1 LEPHLKKSYWAL
13 HTAVFLFGFTGILGR
28 LISLDSEMLVWYRM
42 WMTAIMMGIFVTMS
56 GKMVLLPLK
65 ATLHIAAISISI
77 ALHWV
82 LFYASIKLASVSIA
96 MVCLSSI
103 ALFTALLEPIILKQ
117 KFESAQIFFSLLVI
131 IGVFLMAK
139 EQEEQVVGIII
150 GLVSSFFSAL
160 FTVLNKTIIHKYDS
174 RLLSFYEI
182 GCGFIILTLILPL
195 TNFISPIGNVIPT
208 QEDWWYLFN
217 LSFFCT
223 VVAFN
228 LSLSSLRFL
237 SPFTVNLAIN
247 LEPIYGIILAF
258 IVFKEYELLGTGFY
272 IGAVIILI
280 SVVGETIWKR
290 YKIWKSSTPGVVAN
304 SNKNTIE

>member
-1 LEPHLKKSYWAL
+1 
-13 HTAVFLFGFTGILGR
+13 
-28 LISLDSEMLVWYRM
+28 M
-42 WMTAIMMGIFVTMS
+42 WMTAAMMGVFVTIS
-56 GKMVLLPLK
+56 GKMVALPFK
-65 ATLHIAAISISI
+65 AIMHIAAISISI
-77 ALHWV
+77 TLHWV

-103 ALFTALLEPIILKQ
+103 ALFTALLEPFILKQ
-117 KFESAQIFFSLLVI
+117 KFESVQIFFSLLVI

-139 EQEEQVVGIII
+139 EQEEQLVGIII

-182 GCGFIILTLILPL
+182 GSGFIILTLLLPL
-195 TNFISPIGNVIPT
+195 INLFFPIGSIVPT
-208 QEDWWYLFN
+208 NEDWWYLFI

-258 IVFKEYELLGTGFY
+258 VVFKEHELLGTGFY
-272 IGAVIILI
+272 IGSVIILI

-290 YKIWKSSTPGVVAN
+290 YKNWKLATPGIE
-304 SNKNTIE
+304 SHTNK

>member
-1 LEPHLKKSYWAL
+1 
-13 HTAVFLFGFTGILGR
+13 
-28 LISLDSEMLVWYRM
+28 MLVWYRM
-42 WMTAIMMGIFVTMS
+42 WMTAIMMGVFVTMS

-103 ALFTALLEPIILKQ
+103 ALFTALLEPFILKQ
-117 KFESAQIFFSLLVI
+117 KFESVQIFFSLLVI

-139 EQEEQVVGIII
+139 EQEDQVVGIII

-182 GCGFIILTLILPL
+182 GSGFIILTLLLPL
-195 TNFISPIGNVIPT
+195 INLLFPIGSIVPT
-208 QEDWWYLFN
+208 NEDWWYLFI

-272 IGAVIILI
+272 IGSVIILI

-290 YKIWKSSTPGVVAN
+290 YKNWKLATPGIE
-304 SNKNTIE
+304 SHTNKKTIE

>member
-1 LEPHLKKSYWAL
+1 MEAHIKKSYWEL
-13 HTAVFLFGFTGILGR
+13 HAAVFLFGFTGILGR
-28 LISLDSEMLVWYRM
+28 LISLESEMLVWYRM
-42 WMTAIMMGIFVTMS
+42 WMTALMMGVFVVLS
-56 GKMVLLPLK
+56 GKMVILPIK
-65 ATLHIAAISISI
+65 AILHIAAISISI

-103 ALFTALLEPIILKQ
+103 ALFTAILEPLILKQ
-117 KFESAQIFFSLLVI
+117 KFETVQLFFSLLVI
-131 IGVFLMAK
+131 IGVYLMAK
-139 EQEEQVVGIII
+139 EQKEQVVGIVI

-182 GCGFIILTLILPL
+182 GSGFIILSLLLPL
-195 TNFISPIGNVIPT
+195 IHLFFPITTIIPT
-208 QEDWWYLFN
+208 SLDWWYLFI

-247 LEPIYGIILAF
+247 LEPVYGIVLAF

-272 IGAVIILI
+272 IGASVILI
-280 SVVGETIWKR
+280 SVLGETIWKR
-290 YKIWKSSTPGVVAN
+290 
-304 SNKNTIE
+304 

>member
-1 LEPHLKKSYWAL
+1 LESHIKKSYWAL
-13 HTAVFLFGFTGILGR
+13 HAAVFLFGFTGILGR
-28 LISLDSEMLVWYRM
+28 LISLDSEMLVWHRM
-42 WMTAIMMGIFVTMS
+42 WMTAIMMGIFVVLS
-56 GKMVLLPLK
+56 GKMKRLPIK
-65 ATLHIAAISISI
+65 AILHIAAISITI

-82 LFYASIKLASVSIA
+82 LFYASIKFASVSIA

-117 KFESAQIFFSLLVI
+117 KFESVQIFFSLLVI
-131 IGVFLMAK
+131 IGVYLMAK
-139 EQEEQVVGIII
+139 GQEEQIVGIVI

-182 GCGFIILTLILPL
+182 GSGFLFLTLLLPVINL
-195 TNFISPIGNVIPT
+195 ASPIGAIVPSSN
-208 QEDWWYLFN
+208 DWLYLFI

-247 LEPIYGIILAF
+247 LEPVYGIILAF

-272 IGAVIILI
+272 IG
-280 SVVGETIWKR
+280 SVVILVSVLGETLWKR
-290 YKIWKSSTPGVVAN
+290 YKNRNLSVPGVVT
-304 SNKNTIE
+304 NTKKDTI

>member
-1 LEPHLKKSYWAL
+1 
-13 HTAVFLFGFTGILGR
+13 
-28 LISLDSEMLVWYRM
+28 MLVWYRM
-42 WMTAIMMGIFVTMS
+42 WMTALMMGVFVVLS
-56 GKMVLLPLK
+56 GKMVILPIK
-65 ATLHIAAISISI
+65 AILHIAAISVSI

-103 ALFTALLEPIILKQ
+103 ALFTAILEPLILKQ
-117 KFESAQIFFSLLVI
+117 KFETVQLFFSLLVI
-131 IGVFLMAK
+131 IGVYLMAK
-139 EQEEQVVGIII
+139 EQKEQVVGIVI

-182 GCGFIILTLILPL
+182 GSGFIILSLLLPL
-195 TNFISPIGNVIPT
+195 IHLFFPITTIIPT
-208 QEDWWYLFN
+208 SLDWWYLFI

-247 LEPIYGIILAF
+247 LEPVYGIVLAF

-272 IGAVIILI
+272 IGASVILI
-280 SVVGETIWKR
+280 SVLGETIWKR
-290 YKIWKSSTPGVVAN
+290 YKNWKLAIPRVTT
-304 SNKNTIE
+304 NTQKDTVE

>member
-1 LEPHLKKSYWAL
+1 
-13 HTAVFLFGFTGILGR
+13 
-28 LISLDSEMLVWYRM
+28 M
-42 WMTAIMMGIFVTMS
+42 WMTAAMMGVFVTIS
-56 GKMVLLPLK
+56 GKMVALPFK
-65 ATLHIAAISISI
+65 AIMHIAAISISI
-77 ALHWV
+77 TLHWV

-103 ALFTALLEPIILKQ
+103 ALFTALLEPFILKQ
-117 KFESAQIFFSLLVI
+117 KFESVQIFFSLLVI

-139 EQEEQVVGIII
+139 EQEEQLVGIII

-174 RLLSFYEI
+174 RVLSFYEI
-182 GCGFIILTLILPL
+182 GSGFILLTLLLPL
-195 TNFISPIGNVIPT
+195 IDLFFPIGNVIPT
-208 QEDWWYLFN
+208 NEDWLYLFI

-258 IVFKEYELLGTGFY
+258 VVFKEHELLGTGFY
-272 IGAVIILI
+272 IGSVIILI

-290 YKIWKSSTPGVVAN
+290 YKNWKSSTPRVIAN
-304 SNKNTIE
+304 PNKNAIE

>member
-1 LEPHLKKSYWAL
+1 
-13 HTAVFLFGFTGILGR
+13 
-28 LISLDSEMLVWYRM
+28 MLVWYRM
-42 WMTAIMMGIFVTMS
+42 WMTAIMMGVFVKMS
-56 GKMVLLPLK
+56 GKMVLLPIK
-65 ATLHIAAISISI
+65 AIMHIAAISISI

-103 ALFTALLEPIILKQ
+103 ALFTALLEPLILRQ
-117 KFESAQIFFSLLVI
+117 KFESVQIFFSLLVI

-139 EQEEQVVGIII
+139 EQKEQVVGIII

-174 RLLSFYEI
+174 RLLSYYEI
-182 GCGFIILTLILPL
+182 GCGFIILTLLLPL
-195 TNFISPIGNVIPT
+195 INLFFPIGSIVPT
-208 QEDWWYLFN
+208 NEDWWYLFI

-247 LEPIYGIILAF
+247 LEPVYGIILAF
-258 IVFKEYELLGTGFY
+258 VVFKEYELLGTGFY
-272 IGAVIILI
+272 IGSVIILI
-280 SVVGETIWKR
+280 SVVGETVWKR
-290 YKIWKSSTPGVVAN
+290 YKNWKLATPGIE
-304 SNKNTIE
+304 SHTNKNTIE

>member
-42 WMTAIMMGIFVTMS
+42 WMTAIMMGVFVKMS
-56 GKMVLLPLK
+56 GKMVLLPIK
-65 ATLHIAAISISI
+65 AIMHIAAISISI

-103 ALFTALLEPIILKQ
+103 ALFTALLEPLILRQ
-117 KFESAQIFFSLLVI
+117 KFESVQIFFSLLVI

-139 EQEEQVVGIII
+139 EQKEQVVGIII

-174 RLLSFYEI
+174 RLLSYYEI
-182 GCGFIILTLILPL
+182 GCGFIILTLLLPL
-195 TNFISPIGNVIPT
+195 INLFFPIGSIVPT
-208 QEDWWYLFN
+208 NEDWWYLFI

-247 LEPIYGIILAF
+247 LEPVYGIILAF
-258 IVFKEYELLGTGFY
+258 VVFKEYELLGTGFY
-272 IGAVIILI
+272 IGSVIILI
-280 SVVGETIWKR
+280 SVVGETVWKR
-290 YKIWKSSTPGVVAN
+290 YKNWKLATPGIE
-304 SNKNTIE
+304 SHTNKNTIE